1 MFLLQV
7 TRLSAVTTH
16 PASPE
21 TDAVAIGELRSA
33 LLRILALLQ

>member
-7 TRLSAVTTH
+7 TRRSGVTTH
-16 PASPE
+16 PASTE

-33 LLRILALLQ
+33 LLRFPALLQ